1 MKLIV
6 GLGNPGRE
14 YEKTRHNVG
23 FMAIDILANLLDVEF
38 KTNQFQAQIASLN
51 FKGEKVL
58 LMKPQTYMN
67 LSGEAVSA
75 CARYYKIDTQDILVL
90 HDDLDLPVGKIRI
103 RYQGS
108 SGGQNGLKNI
118 IELLGTQDI
127 KRIRIGIG
135 KDPII
140 PTKDYVL
147 GKIPSDQ
154 KELVDEILLKVA
166 KAARASLAMNFNE
179 VMNRYNR

>member
-6 GLGNPGRE
+6 GLGNPGKE

-23 FMAIDILANLLDVEF
+23 FMAIDILSKLLNVEF
-38 KTNQFQAQIASLN
+38 KQNQFQSQIASLN
-51 FKGEKVL
+51 FKGEKVY

-67 LSGEAVSA
+67 LSGEAVSSF
-75 CARYYKIDTQDILVL
+75 ARYYKIDTQDILIL
-90 HDDLDLPVGKIRI
+90 HDDLDLPVGKVRI

-147 GKIPSDQ
+147 GKIPTSQQETYNEVLD
-154 KELVDEILLKVA
+154 KVA
-166 KAARASLAMNFNE
+166 KAARATLAMSFND